1 MASNSA
7 SKRTAQTR
15 VVVALAV
22 FLAII
27 VFLTFTKP
35 RLSQRSE
42 AQRVASAQQSIL
54 ETEKERAGR
63 YAPGSQSVTDILARA
78 ALLDGVIQFQTGDSV
93 EADLL
98 LNVKGV
104 VSTAATSTGLQS
116 VIIGEPAPGTA
127 TTPGVG
133 LVSLQ
138 ISCLAGPSQISQFTS
153 SLSGKLL
160 ATVSGVTVSPGTP
173 EKAPG
178 DTTPQSDQAPVIA
191 DVISAPLLNWSFTLN
206 IWYAKEPGV
215 ADKAAPTT
223 TTPSTTP
230 NTAP

>member
-42 AQRVASAQQSIL
+42 AQRAASAQQSIL

-78 ALLDGVIQFQTGDSV
+78 ALLDGVIQFETGDSV

-104 VSTAATSTGLQS
+104 VSAAATSTGLQS
-116 VIIGEPAPGTA
+116 VVIGEPAPGTA
-127 TTPGVG
+127 TTPGIG

-138 ISCLAGPSQISQFTS
+138 ISCLAGPGQISQFTA
-153 SLSGKLL
+153 SLSEELL

-191 DVISAPLLNWSFTLN
+191 DVINAPLLNWSFTLN
-206 IWYAKEPGV
+206 LWYAKEPGV
-215 ADKAAPTT
+215 SAVTVPAVVPSA
-223 TTPSTTP
+223 TTPVTTP
-230 NTAP
+230 

>member
-127 TTPGVG
+127 TTPGIG

-178 DTTPQSDQAPVIA
+178 DTTPPSDQVPVIA
-191 DVISAPLLNWSFTLN
+191 DVINAPLLNWSFTLN

-215 ADKAAPTT
+215 AAVAAPAAPPST
-223 TTPSTTP
+223 TTPITTP
-230 NTAP
+230 